1 MKKLIILILVAV
13 SLEVSAQ
20 KADFNKIIAPYDSIP
35 VVTYIEKLVAVAW
48 ENYPKNH
55 SFYRKKIEANENVKQ
70 ARNSWMN
77 NLNLFTSFNSVNNSQ
92 SQNFTIVPS
101 LGMGLSLNVGS
112 IYCLPGKIKIAKE
125 MLKIAENEIN
135 AQKLYIRSQ
144 VITRFNDVKL
154 NMDLLKLQTE
164 AAVELKMTVAAVK
177 EKFLKGEISVEEYNK
192 AYVSYTVAMERAITS
207 ESNYRS
213 SKANLEELLGV
224 ALEQI
229 L

>member
-13 SLEVSAQ
+13 SLQVSAQ

-55 SFYRKKIEANENVKQ
+55 SFYSKKIEASENVKQ

-77 NLNLFTSFNSVNNSQ
+77 NLNLFSSFNSFNNSQ
-92 SQNFTIVPS
+92 SQNFTIVPN

-125 MLKIAENEIN
+125 ELKIAENEIN

-144 VITRFNDVKL
+144 VIARFNDVKL

-164 AAVELKMTVAAVK
+164 AAVEIKMTVAAVK

-192 AYVSYTVAMERAITS
+192 AYVSYTVAMERVITS

-213 SKANLEELLGV
+213 SKAYLEELLGV
-224 ALEQI
+224 GLEQI